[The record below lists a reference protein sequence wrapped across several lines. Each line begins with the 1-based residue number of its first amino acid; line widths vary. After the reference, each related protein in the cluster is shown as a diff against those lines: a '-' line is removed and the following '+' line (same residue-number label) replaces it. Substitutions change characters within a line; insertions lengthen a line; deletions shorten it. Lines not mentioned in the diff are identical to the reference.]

1 MNSLIV
7 MGRRARD
14 KCGERLPKPW
24 SSSRTELKTKSISDW
39 IYSHTKIVFP
49 FRDDSHNCRGRL
61 GKQVMGVV
69 FLFVAP
75 AYNEGFHQEMN

>member
-1 MNSLIV
+1 
-7 MGRRARD
+7 MGRVLSFSV
-14 KCGERLPKPW
+14 GERLPKPR
-24 SSSRTELKTKSISDW
+24 SSSRAELKTKSISDW
-39 IYSHTKIVFP
+39 IYSHTEMVFP
-49 FRDDSHNCRGRL
+49 FRDDSHNCRGL